1 MKKSIAVLTLLSSLS
16 SLSAYAAD
24 FDFQVNAGV
33 DTNSAPVLGFET
45 HVNQTYII
53 GLQANFN
60 KSETYFQAT
69 KPISEIDSFKMDRA
83 TSQYSLYGG
92 YRFSE
97 GTFEGLS
104 LKIGATLAQAE
115 LTASAKGTKGG
126 KPHSESHSFDASE
139 VKPFVGVSYEVYKNI
154 SLNVHHTI
162 GHVEQIDV
170 GAPAEFKFVGDT
182 DYSSTTTFMV
192 GYKF

>member
-1 MKKSIAVLTLLSSLS
+1 MPDPDV
-16 SLSAYAAD
+16 
-24 FDFQVNAGV
+24 
-33 DTNSAPVLGFET
+33 
-45 HVNQTYII
+45 
-53 GLQANFN
+53 
-60 KSETYFQAT
+60 
-69 KPISEIDSFKMDRA
+69 DSFKMDRA

-104 LKIGATLAQAE
+104 LKVGATLAQAE
-115 LTASAKGTKGG
+115 LTATAKGTKQG
-126 KPHSESHSFDASE
+126 KPHSERRSFDASE
-139 VKPFVGVSYEVYKNI
+139 VQPFFGVSYEVYKNI

-170 GAPAEFKFVGDT
+170 GAPAEFQFLGDT
-182 DYSSTTTFMV
+182 GYSSTTTFMV